1 MSQKA
6 WGGRFSEATDAR
18 VERFTESISFD
29 ARLAPYDIR
38 GSQAHATMLAE
49 VGLLAPQERDEICRT
64 LDEIGQEI
72 ARGEFVFRIELE
84 DIHMHIERALIERT
98 GDVGR
103 KLHTGRSRNDQ
114 VATDVKLFLR
124 DAHDHVCELLE
135 NLQRSFVERA
145 PRDLDVVLPAYTH
158 LQRAQPVM
166 AVHYWLAW
174 CEKFERDR
182 SRLMDGRRRANVSPL
197 GCAALAGSSLPLN
210 RQRTAELLGF
220 EGVAR
225 NSLDVS
231 SDRDFLIEFVGNLAQ
246 IAVHLSSWAEEWI
259 LWCTTEF
266 NLLQL
271 RDAYTTGSSIMPQK
285 RNPDV
290 LELIRGKSAR
300 VIADCQQLFVLA
312 KGLPLAYNRD
322 LQEDKLPCSMPTIP
336 WWPVSN
342 CGGNRGNRGT
352 EAGIDLG
359 SPGRGLPGCNL
370 LMEYLIRRGVPMRSG
385 MKPWAAWLP
394 CANNRAAVW
403 LISLSVAIAT
413 GLRLHRGRCV
423 SDSRFAKCGTG
434 VRYGRFRGPRPSGT
448 ATRILD
454 QEVEKRRPLRAAAAW
469 GTCSR

>member
-322 LQEDKLPCSMPTIP
+322 LQEDKLPVFDAYDTVVACLELCAAIVETAELKRESISARLEEGFLDAT
-336 WWPVSN
+336 S
-342 CGGNRGNRGT
+342 
-352 EAGIDLG
+352 
-359 SPGRGLPGCNL
+359 

-385 MKPWAAWLP
+385 HETVGSLVALCEQQGCRLADL
-394 CANNRAAVW
+394 
-403 LISLSVAIAT
+403 SLSQLQQACDCIEDDVYQILGSQNA
-413 GLRLHRGRCV
+413 
-423 SDSRFAKCGTG
+423 
-434 VRYGRFRGPRPSGT
+434 VRAFVTEGSAGP
-448 ATRILD
+448 AQVEQQLAFWTRKLKNED
-454 QEVEKRRPLRAAAAW
+454 L
-469 GTCSR
+469 

>member
-197 GCAALAGSSLPLN
+197 GCA
-210 RQRTAELLGF
+210 
-220 EGVAR
+220 
-225 NSLDVS
+225 
-231 SDRDFLIEFVGNLAQ
+231 
-246 IAVHLSSWAEEWI
+246 
-259 LWCTTEF
+259 
-266 NLLQL
+266 
-271 RDAYTTGSSIMPQK
+271 
-285 RNPDV
+285 
-290 LELIRGKSAR
+290 
-300 VIADCQQLFVLA
+300 
-312 KGLPLAYNRD
+312 
-322 LQEDKLPCSMPTIP
+322 
-336 WWPVSN
+336 
-342 CGGNRGNRGT
+342 
-352 EAGIDLG
+352 
-359 SPGRGLPGCNL
+359 
-370 LMEYLIRRGVPMRSG
+370 
-385 MKPWAAWLP
+385 
-394 CANNRAAVW
+394 
-403 LISLSVAIAT
+403 
-413 GLRLHRGRCV
+413 
-423 SDSRFAKCGTG
+423 
-434 VRYGRFRGPRPSGT
+434 
-448 ATRILD
+448 
-454 QEVEKRRPLRAAAAW
+454 
-469 GTCSR
+469 